1 MGVLKVNFATMSDG
15 VAALNKHWNQLQTQF
30 ADLDSNVQ
38 QLMQVWDGEAQA
50 AYLAHQTKF
59 RRGADQVH
67 VSLKQLHGGLDSWH
81 QDFQSTEKSVRS
93 GWS

>member
-15 VAALNKHWNQLQTQF
+15 VAALNRQWNQLQTQF

-38 QLMQVWDGEAQA
+38 QLTQVWDGQAQA

-67 VSLKQLHGGLDSWH
+67 ASLKQLHGGLDSWH
-81 QDFQSTEKSVRS
+81 QDFQSAEKSIRG